1 MVITALQSNKLL
13 VSTPFFNFG
22 GISSTC
28 SKPKVHSILH
38 NYKALNT
45 SVPGILDSASA
56 TIFSLP
62 LMCSIVKSNWD
73 RKSNQRAFLRDT
85 FYVECR

>member
-1 MVITALQSNKLL
+1 MVITALQSIKLL
-13 VSTPFFNFG
+13 IFTPFLNFG

-38 NYKALNT
+38 NYKTLNT

-56 TIFSLP
+56 TMFFLP
-62 LMCSIVKSNWD
+62 
-73 RKSNQRAFLRDT
+73 
-85 FYVECR
+85 

>member
-13 VSTPFFNFG
+13 VSTPFLNFG
-22 GISSTC
+22 GISSIC
-28 SKPKVHSILH
+28 YKPKVHSILH

-62 LMCSIVKSNWD
+62 LICSIVKSN
-73 RKSNQRAFLRDT
+73 
-85 FYVECR
+85 

>member
-62 LMCSIVKSNWD
+62 LMCSIEKSN
-73 RKSNQRAFLRDT
+73 
-85 FYVECR
+85 